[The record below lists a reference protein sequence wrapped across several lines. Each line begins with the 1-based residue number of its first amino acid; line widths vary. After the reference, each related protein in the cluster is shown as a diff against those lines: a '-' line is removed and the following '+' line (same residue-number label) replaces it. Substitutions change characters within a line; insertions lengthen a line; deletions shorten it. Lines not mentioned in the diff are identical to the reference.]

1 MVDRE
6 KNKTRKHSFYN
17 QLNIILV
24 FLLFSVET
32 LDNYVREV
40 GANLPHLKNIIL
52 MILLGVSFIQFF
64 SIRKQNKERIL
75 LKEQLS
81 DNLKICVTFAAL
93 SIYFI
98 VKNQGFYIETV
109 LGLVKLF
116 LPVFIAYIM
125 LNTLSQRQ
133 IYDIMQFYL
142 ILSIIFYIFT
152 IGIQNFTVENIA
164 SVNFLDSYS
173 PFESTFFSPSAFALF
188 FYFTYNNKRIWPIL
202 LSVLFVF
209 LTFKRFMIVIVFF
222 TLVVNRFINDNRK
235 IPVWVARLLSIAFIL
250 GTWFYMLVMEGY
262 LDNFLEKYIG
272 MDMNQFTMGR
282 GWLLQNLQYHFT
294 SYGFGSANIQAR
306 SIEMD
311 LPMFYMEMGIIA
323 VAVFVICLYRM
334 ADNRIFN
341 VYFVSAVLV
350 ELVTSHFYD
359 ITFFWIIFYLT
370 IGNSLPSQ
378 RELASKK
385 RIVLKF
391 R

>member
-209 LTFKRFMIVIVFF
+209 LH
-222 TLVVNRFINDNRK
+222 LN
-235 IPVWVARLLSIAFIL
+235 AL
-250 GTWFYMLVMEGY
+250 
-262 LDNFLEKYIG
+262 
-272 MDMNQFTMGR
+272 
-282 GWLLQNLQYHFT
+282 
-294 SYGFGSANIQAR
+294 
-306 SIEMD
+306 
-311 LPMFYMEMGIIA
+311 
-323 VAVFVICLYRM
+323 
-334 ADNRIFN
+334 
-341 VYFVSAVLV
+341 
-350 ELVTSHFYD
+350 
-359 ITFFWIIFYLT
+359 
-370 IGNSLPSQ
+370 
-378 RELASKK
+378 
-385 RIVLKF
+385 
-391 R
+391 